1 MVAGHNLIISLAARY
16 KLPTIYPFDYM
27 VREGGL
33 MAYVPDIIDHSRN
46 AAGYVDRILRGEKP
60 SDLPVQQATNV
71 VLHIHLKT
79 AKALGLSVPNS
90 LIGRA
95 DHVVE

>member
-1 MVAGHNLIISLAARY
+1 MVAGHNLIISLAAQY

-71 VLHIHLKT
+71 ALHIHLIT